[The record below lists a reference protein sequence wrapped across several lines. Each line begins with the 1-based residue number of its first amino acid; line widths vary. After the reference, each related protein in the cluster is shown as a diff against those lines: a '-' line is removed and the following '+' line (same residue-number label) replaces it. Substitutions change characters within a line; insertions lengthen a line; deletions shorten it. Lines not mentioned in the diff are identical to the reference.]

1 MAYVVEKLK
10 QVLGLGFAASEQG
23 VIEAVESQAKT
34 LEELKRELGLPKD
47 ATTEQV
53 RERLKKLKAE
63 HEELLGLKGEWE
75 AREKAELEMTQ
86 WQALYKSEDW
96 LGCWIG
102 LGIIAVVF
110 FLYSATGTTIKAP
123 SFRWATDG
131 EFQSQVA
138 TLAPAIDRLAKQ
150 AGDKGEPAL
159 AEQAQALSAAIAGKN
174 RKAIGAAAKKVAE
187 AAKQAKDK
195 DLKDRAGKYAGEI
208 SRQAG
213 SLLDKVISRDNLL
226 LSFYIAL
233 ALLVIGMIGMA
244 LMGQPV
250 GYFITGFPFVFLIA
264 WASLFLA
271 GNYTIHEYGLEYV
284 LFCLIFGLLVSNT
297 VGVPAWMMPA
307 VRTEFYIKSGL
318 VILGARVLFGVIIK
332 AGFLGM
338 IQALAVVSVVWYGCW
353 WLCKK
358 LDIDDEFSAMLSS
371 AVSIC
376 GVSAAIATAG
386 AVKGDPKK
394 LSYVTSIVLVCAVPM
409 MVLMPIIS
417 KAFGIPD
424 AVAGAWLGGTLDTSG
439 SVVAAGA
446 LISDMAMKV
455 GVTVKMSQ
463 NVLIGFAA
471 FILSVVWTLKGVK
484 EGEQVSLW
492 EIWYRFPKF
501 VLGFLA
507 SSLLF
512 SFVLSEATIKAIG
525 KPLQSIE
532 VWWFALA
539 FASIGLETRFMDLAA
554 LGGGRPAL
562 AFLAAQGFNVIWTL
576 ILAYLLFGGL
586 IFPAPKF

>member
-1 MAYVVEKLK
+1 MKFYEMQRIKK
-10 QVLGLGFAASEQG
+10 ILGLPDSATASQ
-23 VIEAVESQAKT
+23 IEGRIAELMGKEEELEALRGKWESREE
-34 LEELKRELGLPKD
+34 EELK
-47 ATTEQV
+47 V
-53 RERLKKLKAE
+53 S
-63 HEELLGLKGEWE
+63 
-75 AREKAELEMTQ
+75 Q

-102 LGIIAVVF
+102 LGIIAVAIIVF
-110 FLYSATGTTIKAP
+110 NLANVTFKAP
-123 SFRWATDG
+123 VFRWTTDG
-131 EFQSQVA
+131 EFQSHIA
-138 TLAPAIDRLAKQ
+138 AMAPVVSQIIKQ
-150 AGDKGEPAL
+150 AEAKGETALQEQAL
-159 AEQAQALSAAIAGKN
+159 ALQSAVTAKN
-174 RKAIGAAAKKVAE
+174 RKAVGAAAKKLE
-187 AAKQAKDK
+187 DAAKAVKDK
-195 DLKDRAGKYAGEI
+195 DLKAKAGQVGKDF
-208 SRQAG
+208 SSQAG
-213 SLLDKVISRDNLL
+213 RLLDKVLTWDNIL
-226 LSFYIAL
+226 L
-233 ALLVIGMIGMA
+233 ALYIGLAYLGIGIIGMA

-250 GYFITGFPFVFLIA
+250 GYFITGFPFVFLISWLA
-264 WASLFLA
+264 LFLA

-284 LFCLIFGLLVSNT
+284 LFCLVIGLLVSNT
-297 VGVPAWMMPA
+297 VGVPEWMMPA
-307 VRTEFYIKSGL
+307 VKTEFYIKSGL
-318 VILGARVLFGVIIK
+318 VILGARVLFGVIMK

-338 IQALAVVSVVWYGCW
+338 IQALAVVGVVWYGCW

-417 KAFGIPD
+417 KAFGMPD

-446 LISDMAMKV
+446 LISDLAMKV

-463 NVLIGFAA
+463 NVLIGLAA
-471 FILSVVWTLKGVK
+471 FILSVVWTMKGAATT
-484 EGEQVSLW
+484 GEKPSLM

-512 SFVLSEATIKAIG
+512 SFVLSEATTKAISR
-525 KPLQSIE
+525 PLQNLE
-532 VWWFALA
+532 VWFFALA
-539 FASIGLETRFMDLAA
+539 FTSIGLETRFLDIAK

-562 AFLAAQGFNVIWTL
+562 AFLVAQGFNVLWTL
-576 ILAYLLFGGL
+576 ILAYLLFGGV